1 MIVLLNFNLVGQI
14 INQFFEIWQRGNV
27 IEWFAYT
34 KTETS
39 KLLKV
44 TSENYLTTPNPLFG
58 QEFSRQ
64 YVPCTHLY
72 TWLKRN
78 DVVQSLLHMYPCKE
92 EHDEI
97 YHTFCLEKCCY
108 KFW

>member
-27 IEWFAYT
+27 IGWFAYT
-34 KTETS
+34 KAKTS

-58 QEFSRQ
+58 QEFSQQ
-64 YVPCTHLY
+64 YVACTHLY
-72 TWLKRN
+72 TWLKRD
-78 DVVQSLLHMYPCKE
+78 DVVQSLIRISM
-92 EHDEI
+92 
-97 YHTFCLEKCCY
+97 
-108 KFW
+108 